1 MFFLIL
7 AIFGQ
12 IFLLIGANWVVTFL
26 MLPVIALT
34 YMFCWGCV
42 FSVLEKVITI
52 PRLTSL
58 IQNQNIQ
65 IAIVAFDFAIWFY
78 LGALEGDLSNLP
90 IGRGPPTLFNDRIE

>member
-7 AIFGQ
+7 DIFDRIVQTNSVIVG
-12 IFLLIGANWVVTFL
+12 FL
-26 MLPVIALT
+26 MIPVCILT

-58 IQNQNIQ
+58 IQNQNVQ
-65 IAIVAFDFAIWFY
+65 IAIVAIDFAIWFY
-78 LGALEGDLSNLP
+78 LAVLEGDLSNFP
-90 IGRGPPTLFNDRIE
+90 IGGGPPTLFDGLY

>member
-12 IFLLIGANWVVTFL
+12 ILLLIGANWVVTFL

-58 IQNQNIQ
+58 IQNENIRGT
-65 IAIVAFDFAIWFY
+65 IMVIDFAIWFY
-78 LGALEGDLSNLP
+78 LAVLEGDLSNFL
-90 IGRGPPTLFNDRIE
+90 GRGGPPSLFGE

>member
-7 AIFGQ
+7 DIFDRIVQTNSVIVG
-12 IFLLIGANWVVTFL
+12 FL
-26 MLPVIALT
+26 MIPVCILT

-65 IAIVAFDFAIWFY
+65 GTIMAIDFAIWFY
-78 LGALEGDLSNLP
+78 LAVLEGDLSNFP
-90 IGRGPPTLFNDRIE
+90 IGGGPPTLFDGLY

>member
-7 AIFGQ
+7 DIFDRIVQTNSG
-12 IFLLIGANWVVTFL
+12 IVGFL
-26 MLPVIALT
+26 MLPVCILT

-65 IAIVAFDFAIWFY
+65 GTIMAIDFAIWFY
-78 LGALEGDLSNLP
+78 LAVLEGDLSNFP
-90 IGRGPPTLFNDRIE
+90 IGGGPPTLFDDRY

>member
-7 AIFGQ
+7 DIFDRIVQTNSAIV
-12 IFLLIGANWVVTFL
+12 AFL
-26 MLPVIALT
+26 MLPVFALT

-42 FSVLEKVITI
+42 FSVLEKVITT

-65 IAIVAFDFAIWFY
+65 GTIIAIDFAIWFY
-78 LGALEGDLSNLP
+78 IAVLEGDLSNFL
-90 IGRGPPTLFNDRIE
+90 IGGGHPTLFDDLY